1 MHFNKNKHFIFPSRR
16 ISFLPWK
23 VHFPLTSHT
32 RLGPQQGVD
41 IKHNLLTAK
50 RHVTTIQFTK
60 GGKHYAEF
68 DQTPHR
74 DYLP

>member
-23 VHFPLTSHT
+23 VHFPLPSHT

-41 IKHNLLTAK
+41 IKLQPPHSETL
-50 RHVTTIQFTK
+50 RH
-60 GGKHYAEF
+60 
-68 DQTPHR
+68 
-74 DYLP
+74 DYTVY